1 MKKSNI
7 TLLRDIQILLSEN
20 ISKKLL
26 NELNDKVIVTNKD
39 TGNSYEVSKDYY
51 NANKAKYDIAKPG
64 TKPTN
69 SSPQKPK
76 FKAVKQKP
84 SNDDIVNMSSI
95 GKSDAPTKAKKS
107 MPSEP
112 GPQQDAYMKNKYETS
127 RARNKLIG
135 LSKYKDTPQ
144 GTKFYASS
152 SHGDTYAYTV
162 KDKQQ
167 ANYLKKQTLAN
178 RNKWSDQNKKN
189 PNRVPD
195 NPYESHEEPKSHGQ
209 AVRAVKNVM
218 KQYGG
223 GGGQQGFDQVW
234 MQHQDE
240 VGALMKK
247 IMNKSFDRKQYKGI
261 TYHDIGNLVSPYGDY
276 THAENGKKLPPEY
289 EQLQLKLSE
298 IADEAEQYA
307 MNNKPK
313 EDEITDQDRINDAEY
328 KKYMRPIWD
337 KYDKMY
343 DEIQKM
349 PGGYTQEK
357 YDALQKL
364 AAQRKKADEEASEKF
379 WKSLRNK

>member
-1 MKKSNI
+1 MKKSNM

-26 NELNDKVIVTNKD
+26 NELNDKVKVTNKD

-64 TKPTN
+64 TKPT
-69 SSPQKPK
+69 K
-76 FKAVKQKP
+76 
-84 SNDDIVNMSSI
+84 
-95 GKSDAPTKAKKS
+95 TKAKKS

-112 GPQQDAYMKNKYETS
+112 GPQQDAYMKDKYETS

-152 SHGDTYAYTV
+152 SHGDTYAFTV

-178 RNKWSDQNKKN
+178 RNRWSDQNKKN

-195 NPYESHEEPKSHGQ
+195 NPYESHEEPKSHDD

-240 VGALMKK
+240 VGDLMKK
-247 IMNKSFDRKQYKGI
+247 IMNKTFDKKQYKGI

-313 EDEITDQDRINDAEY
+313 EDEMTDQALKNFEEY
-328 KKYMRPIWD
+328 KKYMKPIWD
-337 KYDKMY
+337 KYNKMY

-349 PGGYTQEK
+349 PGGYTQK
-357 YDALQKL
+357 KSDAYQKL
-364 AAQRKKADEEASEKF
+364 AAQRKKAEQEASDKF
-379 WKSLRNK
+379 WKSLKNK